1 MLKLQRRVRF
11 TPGNSSRVREM
22 KGSLLDKAA
31 FFRSQGLPCPPH
43 TTWHILTELWMG
55 WVGEEDN
62 ARAGG
67 YSPCSYH
74 RVHELRVKGHIP
86 RPQGVT
92 GVVAAEDDA
101 AMAVVVVLVPRVD
114 DD

>member
-1 MLKLQRRVRF
+1 
-11 TPGNSSRVREM
+11 
-22 KGSLLDKAA
+22 
-31 FFRSQGLPCPPH
+31 
-43 TTWHILTELWMG
+43 MG

-62 ARAGG
+62 AGAGG

-101 AMAVVVVLVPRVD
+101 AMAMVIVLVPRVD
-114 DD
+114 DHRAVGELVGLSGEKRASGRRRAQGRGRAQCPVPEGARLAGTELGSQTRGL